1 MKLNKKGTT
10 LVELIISIVLISVVL
25 GFMFRLL
32 IDLDNEQN
40 NNTFAVDNQIK
51 RAEII
56 KFIENDITNKKL
68 SLVNASGSNGATLVI
83 NFNFKD
89 GTNGKIT
96 ATASYL
102 EYKNSKNETRHWA
115 MQNCTLYT
123 TRALVTLNKDTNIYA
138 MDINIEIHTANDLNS
153 TTNNNHVDDISLSYV
168 GNVSDYNPTLTCLG
182 IGC

>member
-1 MKLNKKGTT
+1 
-10 LVELIISIVLISVVL
+10 
-25 GFMFRLL
+25 
-32 IDLDNEQN
+32 
-40 NNTFAVDNQIK
+40 
-51 RAEII
+51 
-56 KFIENDITNKKL
+56 
-68 SLVNASGSNGATLVI
+68 
-83 NFNFKD
+83 
-89 GTNGKIT
+89 
-96 ATASYL
+96 
-102 EYKNSKNETRHWA
+102 